1 MFSTVTKVIK
11 RLTAIAST
19 TATELYG
26 QPVVMLLSLGGVVAT
41 ALIPFLQLHNFG
53 EAARLARD
61 GGLAYQLVIGLALA
75 VVAASSSVHDEIAN
89 GTASAALAKPVS
101 RDLFIV
107 GKWLGVMTATF
118 RFWFCML
125 ATTILAQR
133 IAERIENDANYVTDR
148 PVQFVLFL
156 IPILALAVA
165 GYLHNRL
172 RLRFCKAVLTVLTL
186 LLGVA
191 LFAGFFFTRTT
202 AFAPAWSNLDLRVIP
217 ISFLVL
223 FSLGVYSA
231 IATALATRL
240 RAAPAMV
247 ICFILL
253 LIGLSSDTLLGPASP
268 VPVRLLATL
277 IPNLQSFWMCDA
289 LTAGGMLPF
298 GYLLQAAL
306 YAAALTVLALGC
318 AMLLFRRKDLP

>member
-1 MFSTVTKVIK
+1 MFYAAMKKIK
-11 RLTAIAST
+11 SLLAIAST

-41 ALIPFLQLHNFG
+41 ALIPFLQLHSFG
-53 EAARLARD
+53 EAPRLARD

-75 VVAASSSVHDEIAN
+75 VVAASSSVHDEIDN

-107 GKWLGVMTATF
+107 GKWLGVMTATA

-133 IAERIENDANYVTDR
+133 IAERLENDAGYVTDR
-148 PVQFVLFL
+148 MTQFVLFL
-156 IPILALAVA
+156 IPILSLAVA
-165 GYLHNRL
+165 GYLHNRKH
-172 RLRFCKAVLTVLTL
+172 LRFCKTVLTVLANL
-186 LLGVA
+186 LAIA
-191 LFAGFFFTRTT
+191 LFAGVFFTRTT
-202 AFAPAWSNLDLRVIP
+202 VFAPSLANLDLRVVPVSI
-217 ISFLVL
+217 LVL
-223 FSLGVYSA
+223 LSLGVYSA

-240 RAAPAMV
+240 RAAPSMV
-247 ICFILL
+247 ICFVLL

-268 VPVRLLATL
+268 APVRLLATL

-289 LTAGGMLPF
+289 LTAGGTLPLF
-298 GYLLQAAL
+298 YLLQGII
-306 YAAALTVLALGC
+306 YAAALTALALGC